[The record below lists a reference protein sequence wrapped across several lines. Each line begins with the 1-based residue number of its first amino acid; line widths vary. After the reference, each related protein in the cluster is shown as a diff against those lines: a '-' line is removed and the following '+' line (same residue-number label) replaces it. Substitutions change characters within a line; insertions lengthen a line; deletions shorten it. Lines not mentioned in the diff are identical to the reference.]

1 MPSSVLSH
9 QGIVL
14 PLKIKYP
21 DKFDGTALCVGT
33 FASDL
38 LGVVTI
44 FFGGFTDRA
53 FHSVG
58 ELVYTVPISLLLVLF
73 FDKALLP
80 LAALFAGE
88 KRLGVI
94 SQTLSFFGVDE
105 YSVLRRKSIS
115 LTWLAKA
122 TYSVLI
128 GVLSH
133 FLLDLPTHG
142 WIAYLRPFYEGEM
155 PRWFVHEYFKITI
168 PFYNVVKVTNYNILW
183 FAFSVGF
190 GILTLYYM
198 RFMKKH
204 HLLLRW
210 YQDQV

>member
-14 PLKIKYP
+14 PLKIRYP

-33 FASDL
+33 FAPDL
-38 LGVVTI
+38 LGVVPV

-53 FHSVG
+53 FHSMG

-80 LAALFAGE
+80 LVAFFAKE
-88 KRLGVI
+88 KRLGAI
-94 SQTLSFFGVDE
+94 SQILSFFGVDE
-105 YSVLRRKSIS
+105 YYVLRRKRIS
-115 LTWLAKA
+115 LAWLAKA

-128 GVLSH
+128 GILSH

-142 WIAYLRPFYEGEM
+142 WISYLRPLFEGEM
-155 PRWFVHEYFKITI
+155 PQWFVHEYFKLTI
-168 PFYNVVKVTNYNILW
+168 PFYNVVEVTNYNILW
-183 FAFSVGF
+183 FVFSVGF
-190 GILTLYYM
+190 GILTLYCM

-210 YQDQV
+210 YQDCV